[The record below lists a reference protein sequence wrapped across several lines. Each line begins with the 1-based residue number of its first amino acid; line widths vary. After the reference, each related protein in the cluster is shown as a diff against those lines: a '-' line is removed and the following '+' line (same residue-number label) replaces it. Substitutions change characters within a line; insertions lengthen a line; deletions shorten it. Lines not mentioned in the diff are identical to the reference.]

1 MRGSV
6 FRLLFEHCI
15 LQLTAHGVHG
25 IRGQAAAKLVE
36 VVYKSEHEKS
46 IRMLKMVERHVLVFL
61 LNNKTVVQTH
71 VLLVI
76 LLILLIYIN
85 LKEIVNLYVYPL
97 VMTK

>member
-1 MRGSV
+1 MHG
-6 FRLLFEHCI
+6 
-15 LQLTAHGVHG
+15 QL
-25 IRGQAAAKLVE
+25 AAKLVE

-76 LLILLIYIN
+76 LLIQFLYSN
-85 LKEIVNLYVYPL
+85 LKEISNWYVYPL

>member
-1 MRGSV
+1 MTIKSSIIII
-6 FRLLFEHCI
+6 FPIILKLNTN
-15 LQLTAHGVHG
+15 LQLIAYGELMMHG
-25 IRGQAAAKLVE
+25 QLAAKLVE

-76 LLILLIYIN
+76 LLI
-85 LKEIVNLYVYPL
+85 
-97 VMTK
+97 